1 MKKTITI
8 EEKENGEVFV
18 EYELLKRE
26 CKAAKRDYDKA
37 LEKKA
42 EYYYSVLP
50 GASDTSKKLIKTE
63 CTNDKFLNYTI
74 KIQEIDS
81 EIEVRKNLYGNLSY
95 RLKLKEIELRNSKE
109 LLDRI
114 YVYRYLDRYKVN
126 KIARIVEYSR
136 EQTYRKIR
144 EIDKK
149 INDDTK

>member
-1 MKKTITI
+1 M
-8 EEKENGEVFV
+8 EELFI

-26 CKAAKRDYDKA
+26 CKSAKREYDKS

-50 GASDTSKKLIKTE
+50 GASDTSKELIKTE

-74 KIQEIDS
+74 RIQEIDS
-81 EIEVRKNLYGNLSY
+81 EIDVRKNLYGNLSY

-114 YVYRYLDRYKVN
+114 YTYRYLDKLKVKVIGIKIRYGK
-126 KIARIVEYSR
+126 S
-136 EQTYRKIR
+136 QTYDYITKIKNMI
-144 EIDKK
+144 ENATSEK
-149 INDDTK
+149 IGI

>member
-1 MKKTITI
+1 MN
-8 EEKENGEVFV
+8 EELFV

-50 GASDTSKKLIKTE
+50 GASDTSKELIKTE

>member
-1 MKKTITI
+1 M
-8 EEKENGEVFV
+8 EELFI

-26 CKAAKRDYDKA
+26 CKSAKKEYDKA

-50 GASDTSKKLIKTE
+50 GASDTSKELIKTE

-74 KIQEIDS
+74 RIQEIDS
-81 EIEVRKNLYGNLSY
+81 EIDVRKNLYGNLSY

-114 YVYRYLDRYKVN
+114 YTYRYLDKLKVKVIGIKIRYGK
-126 KIARIVEYSR
+126 S
-136 EQTYRKIR
+136 QTYDYITKIKNMI
-144 EIDKK
+144 ENATSEK
-149 INDDTK
+149 IGI

>member
-1 MKKTITI
+1 MN
-8 EEKENGEVFV
+8 EELFV

-50 GASDTSKKLIKTE
+50 GASDTSKELIKTE

-114 YVYRYLDRYKVN
+114 YLLIYEDKVKIKNIARRLGYSYQRIYQLKHEINN
-126 KIARIVEYSR
+126 KI
-136 EQTYRKIR
+136 RK
-144 EIDKK
+144 
-149 INDDTK
+149 N

>member
-1 MKKTITI
+1 M
-8 EEKENGEVFV
+8 EELFI

-26 CKAAKRDYDKA
+26 CKLAKREYDKA

-50 GASDTSKKLIKTE
+50 GASDTSKELIKTE

-74 KIQEIDS
+74 RIQEIDS
-81 EIEVRKNLYGNLSY
+81 EIDVRKNLYGNLSY

-114 YVYRYLDRYKVN
+114 YTYRYLDKLKVKVIGIKIRYGK
-126 KIARIVEYSR
+126 S
-136 EQTYRKIR
+136 QTYDYITKIKNMT
-144 EIDKK
+144 ENATSEK
-149 INDDTK
+149 IGI

>member
-1 MKKTITI
+1 M
-8 EEKENGEVFV
+8 EELFI

-26 CKAAKRDYDKA
+26 CKLAKKEYDKA

-50 GASDTSKKLIKTE
+50 GASDTSKELIKTE

-74 KIQEIDS
+74 RIQEIDS
-81 EIEVRKNLYGNLSY
+81 EIDVRKNLYGNLSY

-114 YVYRYLDRYKVN
+114 YTYRYLDKLKVKVIGIKIRYGK
-126 KIARIVEYSR
+126 S
-136 EQTYRKIR
+136 QTYDYITKIKNMI
-144 EIDKK
+144 ENATSEK
-149 INDDTK
+149 IGI

>member
-1 MKKTITI
+1 M
-8 EEKENGEVFV
+8 EELFI

-26 CKAAKRDYDKA
+26 CKLAKREYDKA

-50 GASDTSKKLIKTE
+50 GASDTSKELIKIE

-74 KIQEIDS
+74 RIQEIDS
-81 EIEVRKNLYGNLSY
+81 EIDVRKNLYGNLSY

-109 LLDRI
+109 LLDKI
-114 YVYRYLDRYKVN
+114 YTYRYLDRYKVN
-126 KIARIVEYSR
+126 KIARLVEYSR
-136 EQTYRKIR
+136 AQLYRKLD

-149 INDDTK
+149 VKDETK

>member
-1 MKKTITI
+1 M
-8 EEKENGEVFV
+8 EELFI

-26 CKAAKRDYDKA
+26 CKLAKREYDKA

-50 GASDTSKKLIKTE
+50 GASDTSKELIKTE

-74 KIQEIDS
+74 RIQEIDS
-81 EIEVRKNLYGNLSY
+81 EIDVRKNLYGNLSY

-114 YVYRYLDRYKVN
+114 YTYRYLDKLKVKMIGIKIRYGK
-126 KIARIVEYSR
+126 S
-136 EQTYRKIR
+136 QTYDYITKIKNMI
-144 EIDKK
+144 ENATSEK
-149 INDDTK
+149 IGI

>member
-1 MKKTITI
+1 M
-8 EEKENGEVFV
+8 EELFL

-26 CKAAKRDYDKA
+26 CKLAKKEYDKA

-50 GASDTSKKLIKTE
+50 GASDTSKELIKIE

-74 KIQEIDS
+74 RIQEIDS
-81 EIEVRKNLYGNLSY
+81 EIDVRKNLYGNLSY

-109 LLDRI
+109 LLDKI
-114 YVYRYLDRYKVN
+114 YTYRYLDRYKVN
-126 KIARIVEYSR
+126 KIARLVEYSR
-136 EQTYRKIR
+136 AQLYRKLD

-149 INDDTK
+149 VKDETK

>member
-1 MKKTITI
+1 M
-8 EEKENGEVFV
+8 EELFI

-26 CKAAKRDYDKA
+26 CKSAKKEYDKA

-50 GASDTSKKLIKTE
+50 GASDTSKELIKTE

-74 KIQEIDS
+74 RIQEIDS
-81 EIEVRKNLYGNLSY
+81 EIDVRKNLYGNLSY

-114 YVYRYLDRYKVN
+114 YTYRYLDKLKV
-126 KIARIVEYSR
+126 KVIGI
-136 EQTYRKIR
+136 KIR
-144 EIDKK
+144 YGKSQIYDYITK
-149 INDDTK
+149 IKNMIENATSEKIGI

>member
-1 MKKTITI
+1 M
-8 EEKENGEVFV
+8 EELFI

-26 CKAAKRDYDKA
+26 CKLAKREYDKT

-50 GASDTSKKLIKTE
+50 GASDTSKELIKTE

-74 KIQEIDS
+74 RIQEIDS
-81 EIEVRKNLYGNLSY
+81 EIDVRKNLYGNLSY

-114 YVYRYLDRYKVN
+114 YTYRYLDKSKVKVIGIKIRYGK
-126 KIARIVEYSR
+126 S
-136 EQTYRKIR
+136 QTYDYITKIKNMI
-144 EIDKK
+144 ENATSEK
-149 INDDTK
+149 IGI

>member
-1 MKKTITI
+1 M
-8 EEKENGEVFV
+8 EELFI

-26 CKAAKRDYDKA
+26 CKLAKREYDKA

-50 GASDTSKKLIKTE
+50 GASDTSKELIKIE

-74 KIQEIDS
+74 RIQEIDS
-81 EIEVRKNLYGNLSY
+81 EIDVRKNLYGNLSY

-114 YVYRYLDRYKVN
+114 YTYRYLDKLKVKVIGIKIRYGK
-126 KIARIVEYSR
+126 S
-136 EQTYRKIR
+136 QTYDYITKIKNMI
-144 EIDKK
+144 ENATSEK
-149 INDDTK
+149 IGI

>member
-1 MKKTITI
+1 M
-8 EEKENGEVFV
+8 EELFI

-26 CKAAKRDYDKA
+26 CKLAKREYDKA

-50 GASDTSKKLIKTE
+50 GASDTSKELIKTE

-74 KIQEIDS
+74 RIQEIDS
-81 EIEVRKNLYGNLSY
+81 EIDVRKNLYGNLSY

-114 YVYRYLDRYKVN
+114 YTYRYLDKLKVKVIGIKIRYGK
-126 KIARIVEYSR
+126 S
-136 EQTYRKIR
+136 QTYDYITKIKNMI
-144 EIDKK
+144 ENATSEK
-149 INDDTK
+149 IGI

>member
-1 MKKTITI
+1 M
-8 EEKENGEVFV
+8 EELFI

-26 CKAAKRDYDKA
+26 CKLAKREYDKS

-50 GASDTSKKLIKTE
+50 GANDTSKELIKTE

-74 KIQEIDS
+74 RIQEIDS
-81 EIEVRKNLYGNLSY
+81 EIDVRKNLYGNLSY

-114 YVYRYLDRYKVN
+114 YTYRYLDRYKVN
-126 KIARIVEYSR
+126 KIARLVEYSR
-136 EQTYRKIR
+136 AQLYRKLD

-149 INDDTK
+149 VKDETK

>member
-1 MKKTITI
+1 MN
-8 EEKENGEVFV
+8 EELFV

-26 CKAAKRDYDKA
+26 CKVAKRDYDKA

-50 GASDTSKKLIKTE
+50 GASDTSKELIKTE

-114 YVYRYLDRYKVN
+114 YVYRYLDKLNVKAIGI
-126 KIARIVEYSR
+126 KIQYGKS
-136 EQTYRKIR
+136 QTYDYITKIKNMI
-144 EIDKK
+144 ENATSEK
-149 INDDTK
+149 IGN

>member
-1 MKKTITI
+1 M
-8 EEKENGEVFV
+8 EELFI

-26 CKAAKRDYDKA
+26 CKSAKREYDKA

-50 GASDTSKKLIKTE
+50 GASDTSKELIKTE

-74 KIQEIDS
+74 RIQEIDS
-81 EIEVRKNLYGNLSY
+81 EIDVRKNLYGNLSY

-114 YVYRYLDRYKVN
+114 YTYRYLDKLKVKVIGIKIRYGK
-126 KIARIVEYSR
+126 S
-136 EQTYRKIR
+136 QTYDYITKIKNMI
-144 EIDKK
+144 ENATSEK
-149 INDDTK
+149 IGI

>member
-1 MKKTITI
+1 MN
-8 EEKENGEVFV
+8 EELFV

-50 GASDTSKKLIKTE
+50 GASDTSKELIKTE

-114 YVYRYLDRYKVN
+114 YTYRYLDRYKVN
-126 KIARIVEYSR
+126 KIARLVEYSR

>member
-1 MKKTITI
+1 MN
-8 EEKENGEVFV
+8 EELFV

-50 GASDTSKKLIKTE
+50 GASDTSKELIKTE

-114 YVYRYLDRYKVN
+114 YLLIYEDKVKIKN
-126 KIARIVEYSR
+126 IARRLGYSYQR
-136 EQTYRKIR
+136 IYQLKDEINIKIR
-144 EIDKK
+144 K
-149 INDDTK
+149 N

>member
-1 MKKTITI
+1 MDVNSGGIM
-8 EEKENGEVFV
+8 EELFI

-26 CKAAKRDYDKA
+26 CKLAKREYDKA

-50 GASDTSKKLIKTE
+50 GASDTSKELIKTE

-74 KIQEIDS
+74 RIQEIDS
-81 EIEVRKNLYGNLSY
+81 EIDVRKNLYGNLSY

-109 LLDRI
+109 LLDKI
-114 YVYRYLDRYKVN
+114 YTYRYLDRYKVN
-126 KIARIVEYSR
+126 KIARLVEYSR
-136 EQTYRKIR
+136 AQLYRKLD

-149 INDDTK
+149 VKDETK